1 MCTRMWEK
9 GPQVIRWCR
18 AQGRNFSIPDQSRA
32 GAKLRCILYQALCSN
47 VWREQI
53 QEAGKIRSC
62 VMKWINGGSKEEE
75 YLGVGRFYTWLQI
88 SNFPSKTLTRPDDFH
103 QNSSKQ
109 KRLSNKHL
117 ASKAI
122 LIDPNQNRTDFFC
135 RHQPRNNHGSTTQKD
150 ARKTGGKC
158 YQPHRLTEPRKI

>member
-9 GPQVIRWCR
+9 GPQVMRWCR

-32 GAKLRCILYQALCSN
+32 GAKLRCILYEALCSN

-75 YLGVGRFYTWLQI
+75 WVPWSGSFLHLVADFQLRFQ
-88 SNFPSKTLTRPDDFH
+88 DF
-103 QNSSKQ
+103 NSSWLFSSKLLKAKKDWGTNTLPPKQ
-109 KRLSNKHL
+109 YWPR
-117 ASKAI
+117 
-122 LIDPNQNRTDFFC
+122 NQNRTDFC
-135 RHQPRNNHGSTTQKD
+135 VDTSDGTTMEAPR
-150 ARKTGGKC
+150 R
-158 YQPHRLTEPRKI
+158 